1 MTARLTLCLLL
12 AAASAHAQDRPLLV
26 PTSVYVAA
34 AGADVTTTL
43 LCPPPRCRETNQVI
57 NWLEPRG
64 QVPMLAFGSALDAAG
79 VWAWNRYV
87 GRKHPTLAKVGLY
100 VGAGVRSYF
109 AVHNLRS
116 KREADRLWRNHR

>member
-1 MTARLTLCLLL
+1 MRTLTLFVTLAL
-12 AAASAHAQDRPLLV
+12 AAP
-26 PTSVYVAA
+26 AA
-34 AGADVTTTL
+34 ADDGFKVPLAVYAAAAATDVTTTL
-43 LCPPPRCRETNQVI
+43 ICPPPRCRETNQVI